1 MRQVDAQVK
10 HKWLVVVTR
19 SFTLQERLGL
29 VDMDPIFFMY
39 LSCLLITHRLG
50 NWTWLLAQGEVHG
63 ACPRFNTL
71 GLGVPARQIIYLA
84 VERSPIVVLDEIG
97 CPIAKMGW

>member
-1 MRQVDAQVK
+1 MRQVDAQVE
-10 HKWLVVVTR
+10 HKWLVTC
-19 SFTLQERLGL
+19 FTQESLCF
-29 VDMDPIFFMY
+29 VDMHPVLCVH
-39 LSCLLITHRLG
+39 LSRLVIAHCLG
-50 NWTWLLAQGEVHG
+50 NWTWLLAQGEVDG